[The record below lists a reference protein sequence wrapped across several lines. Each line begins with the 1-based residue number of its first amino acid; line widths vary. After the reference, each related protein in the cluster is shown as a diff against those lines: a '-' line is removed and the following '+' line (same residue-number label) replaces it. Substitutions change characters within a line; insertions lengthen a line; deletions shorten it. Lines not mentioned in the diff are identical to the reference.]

1 MYNQYISLTPQ
12 TYITNFI
19 LDIFNWMPNN
29 HLVQPTILLLPNSST
44 SQVLTSAY
52 FSLPGKNLNVKALS
66 FPLISHIQSMNVL
79 PLLSVQEGKKK
90 KGVLCPSQVLIWGSV
105 PKDRITIMK
114 TISLLTCISH
124 ILEKGTA
131 THSSI
136 LAWRIPW
143 MEEPGGLQSMG
154 SQRVRHD

>member
-1 MYNQYISLTPQ
+1 
-12 TYITNFI
+12 
-19 LDIFNWMPNN
+19 MPNN

-90 KGVLCPSQVLIWGSV
+90 RCSLPILGSHLGFCTKRQNNNNEDNKFINMYISYIGEGNGNPLQYSCLENSMDGRTWWATVHGIAKSQ
-105 PKDRITIMK
+105 T
-114 TISLLTCISH
+114 
-124 ILEKGTA
+124 
-131 THSSI
+131 
-136 LAWRIPW
+136 
-143 MEEPGGLQSMG
+143 
-154 SQRVRHD
+154 